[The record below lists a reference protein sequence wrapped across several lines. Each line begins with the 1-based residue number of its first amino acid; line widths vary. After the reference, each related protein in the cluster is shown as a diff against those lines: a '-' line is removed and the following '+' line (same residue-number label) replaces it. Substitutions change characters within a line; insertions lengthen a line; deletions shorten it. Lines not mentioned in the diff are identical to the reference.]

1 MLIGL
6 RTRILLP
13 ALAAVIFSMGLAG
26 FLAAHRASEELWTEL
41 EAAALSVCSSV
52 TIGLHSFVSDL
63 QALAIMRAG
72 DDGIVHAVQ
81 NNSPEALSKAKEL
94 LQSLRKVS
102 PAVQG
107 ANLLN
112 AKGDVMVSS
121 EANATG
127 NFSDRAYFKKAMN
140 GEANVSDPLLSRVT
154 GRPVFIVAA
163 PVIADGRVLGVLY
176 LRLDIGEFSRLNI
189 EPIRIGQEGYAYLVD
204 RTGKM
209 LSHPNPEY
217 ILKFDINEFDWGR
230 RIMAQESGKVSYIL
244 DGVEKNVVF
253 VREKSS
259 GWTLA
264 ITINRS
270 DITRAMTAVRN
281 NALLSTACGS
291 LLVCVIIYLVVQ
303 KMLGSL
309 QQCVNFADAVSAGDL
324 ERRLT
329 LTRHDELGKLAQ
341 ALNLMVEKLK
351 GTLDAAHRKSVEAE
365 DQAKLADEA
374 STQARE
380 ALARAAC
387 AQKEGLR
394 SAAEQIEG
402 VVEIVSSASEEISS
416 QIEYSSNGAVDQA
429 SRVQN
434 TAAAME
440 EMSATVDKMS
450 RSAEQAAET
459 SEIVRSRAE
468 SGAVVVEKMVAGI
481 GLVEKQALALKIDMS
496 ELGTQAE
503 GIGNVLNM
511 ISDIADQTNLLAL
524 NAAIEAAR
532 AGDAGKGFAVVAD
545 EVRKLAEKT
554 MSATKEVDA
563 AVRGIQGG
571 TRKNVENV
579 ERSVQTIAESTELA
593 VEARRAL
600 SEIVNLV
607 DQATVQTRN
616 IATAAQEQASAT
628 AEVTL
633 SVEDIQRIS
642 LETAEAMRQS
652 TVAMNELASQTIIL
666 RSLVDRLKHD

>member
-1 MLIGL
+1 MHIGL

-13 ALAAVIFSMGLAG
+13 ALAAVICSMGLAG

-72 DDGIVHAVQ
+72 DDGIVQAVQ
-81 NNSPEALSKAKEL
+81 NASPEALSKAKEL
-94 LQSLRKVS
+94 LQSLKKVS

-121 EANATG
+121 EVNATG
-127 NFSDRAYFKKAMN
+127 NFSDRAYFKKAMS

-154 GRPVFIVAA
+154 GRPVLIVAA
-163 PVIADGRVLGVLY
+163 PVAADGKVLGVLY

-230 RIMAQESGKVSYIL
+230 QIMAQESGKVSYIL

-259 GWTLA
+259 GWTLV

-281 NALLSTACGS
+281 NALLSTAGGS
-291 LLVCVIIYLVVQ
+291 LLVCAIIFLVVQ

-329 LTRHDELGKLAQ
+329 LTRRDELGQLAQ

-365 DQAKLADEA
+365 DQARLADEA

-394 SAAEQIEG
+394 SAAAQIEG

-416 QIEYSSNGAVDQA
+416 QIEYSSKGAVDQA

-434 TAAAME
+434 TATAME
-440 EMSATVDKMS
+440 EMSATVVEMT
-450 RSAEQAAET
+450 RSAEQAADT
-459 SEIVRSRAE
+459 SEIVRTRAE
-468 SGAVVVEKMVAGI
+468 SGAVVVEKMVDGI
-481 GLVEKQALALKIDMS
+481 GLVEKQALALKTDMG

-532 AGDAGKGFAVVAD
+532 AGDAGRGFAVVAD

-616 IATAAQEQASAT
+616 IVKAAQDQASAT

-633 SVEDIQRIS
+633 SVEDIRRIS
-642 LETAEAMRQS
+642 LETSEAMRQS
-652 TVAMNELASQTIIL
+652 TVAVNELASQAMIL
-666 RSLVDRLKHD
+666 RALVDRLKQD

>member
-1 MLIGL
+1 MHIGL

-13 ALAAVIFSMGLAG
+13 ALAAVICSMGLAG
-26 FLAAHRASEELWTEL
+26 FLAAHRASDELWIEL
-41 EAAALSVCSSV
+41 EAAAFSVCSSV

-72 DDGIVHAVQ
+72 DDGIVQAVQ
-81 NNSPEALSKAKEL
+81 NASPEALSKAKEL
-94 LQSLRKVS
+94 LQSLKKVS

-121 EANATG
+121 EVNATG
-127 NFSDRAYFKKAMN
+127 NFSDRAYFKKAMS

-163 PVIADGRVLGVLY
+163 PVATDGKVLGVLY

-259 GWTLA
+259 GWTLV

-270 DITRAMTAVRN
+270 DITRATTAVRN
-281 NALLSTACGS
+281 HALLSTAGGS
-291 LLVCVIIYLVVQ
+291 LLVCAIIFLVVQ

-329 LTRHDELGKLAQ
+329 LTRRDELGQLAQ

-365 DQAKLADEA
+365 DQARLADEA

-394 SAAEQIEG
+394 SAAAQIEG

-416 QIEYSSNGAVDQA
+416 QIEYSSKGAVDQA

-434 TAAAME
+434 TATAME
-440 EMSATVDKMS
+440 EMSATVVEMT
-450 RSAEQAAET
+450 RSAEQAADT
-459 SEIVRSRAE
+459 SEIVRTRAE
-468 SGAVVVEKMVAGI
+468 SGAVVVEKMVDGI
-481 GLVEKQALALKIDMS
+481 GLVEKQALALKTDMG

-532 AGDAGKGFAVVAD
+532 AGDAGRGFAVVAD

-616 IATAAQEQASAT
+616 IVKAAQDQASAT

-633 SVEDIQRIS
+633 SVEDIRRIS
-642 LETAEAMRQS
+642 LETSEAMRQS
-652 TVAMNELASQTIIL
+652 TVAVNELASQAMIL
-666 RSLVDRLKHD
+666 RALVDRLKQD